1 MKGVIVKC
9 LQDLVETKFGKEK
22 WQEIRKEAGVPMGTL
37 ILVSSDMPDAQALEI
52 LAAAERVLGISSVE
66 AADAFGEH
74 WMMVYA
80 PKIYGAVFRNTTGAR
95 DFLLKMNDL
104 HKVVVERFEN
114 ATPPRFDYA
123 WEDDDTL
130 VMTYHSKR
138 GLMDIFAGLAKG
150 VGLYFKEPLTVTRL
164 GSDWLRIHFG

>member
-9 LQDLVETKFGKEK
+9 LQDLVETKYGKDK
-22 WQEIRKEAGVPMGTL
+22 WQAIREQAGVQMGTL
-37 ILVSSDMPDAQALEI
+37 ILVSSDMPDAQALDI
-52 LAAAERVLGISSVE
+52 LHAAEKVLGITSVQ

-74 WMMVYA
+74 WMTVYA
-80 PKIYGAVFRNTTGAR
+80 PKIYGAVFRNTTGAK

-104 HKVVVERFEN
+104 HKQVVQRFEN

-150 VGLYFKEPLTVTRL
+150 VGLYFKEPMQVTRMGGDRL
-164 GSDWLRIHFG
+164 KIHFG